1 MIGKIIV
8 GKSFGG
14 CVRYVVQ
21 KEKVEVLYGEG
32 IRLENT
38 VQITR
43 DFNMQRKLNPELG
56 QAVAHVSL
64 NFSTND
70 KDRLTN
76 EVMLEM
82 AREYLKEMNIRDT
95 QVLIVRHNDA
105 NHPHCHLIYNRVDNH
120 GKTISDAYQRKK
132 NSKVCKDMTLRY
144 GLYMAEG
151 KSLVNRLALKGPDKQ
166 KYQMHDI
173 IRAAS
178 LTARNWEQFEKFLE
192 KQGVMLQYKYA
203 GKTAKVQGVSF
214 KMGEYSFKGSELDR
228 NLSFGKL
235 DKMFEVNQ
243 GLKQAVRAE
252 RIDEGQSGSLAN
264 QLREAI
270 AGNSYKEG
278 LLDILLN
285 SEIYIAPEPEPFRL
299 RKKRKAG
306 AKSKARVSADNH
318 Q

>member
-14 CVRYVVQ
+14 CVRYVVK
-21 KEKVEVLYGEG
+21 KEKAEVLYGEG

-38 VQITR
+38 SQMTR

-56 QAVAHVSL
+56 QAVAHISL
-64 NFSTND
+64 NFSAGD
-70 KDRLTN
+70 RDRLTN

-82 AREYLKEMNIRDT
+82 AKEYLKKMGIKDT
-95 QVLIVRHNDA
+95 QVLIVRHNYA
-105 NHPHCHLIYNRVDNH
+105 KHPHCHLIYNRVDNH
-120 GKTISDAYQRKK
+120 GKTISDAYQRRK
-132 NSKVCKDMTLRY
+132 NIKVCRDMTLKY
-144 GLYMAEG
+144 GLQMAQG
-151 KSLVNRLALKGPDKQ
+151 KSLVNRLALKGADKQ
-166 KYQMHDI
+166 KYLMHDRV
-173 IRAAS
+173 RAAS
-178 LTARNWEQFEKFLE
+178 LTARNWEQFGKLLE

-243 GLKQAVRAE
+243 GLRQAVRAE
-252 RIDEGQSGSLAN
+252 RIDEGQSGSLAD

-270 AGNSYKEG
+270 ADNSYREG

-285 SEIYIAPEPEPFRL
+285 SEIYVAPEPEPCRL
-299 RKKRKAG
+299 RKKKKGQVKEQSQGISR
-306 AKSKARVSADNH
+306 
-318 Q
+318 